1 LWLSQYLYG
10 PLCHLEIVDTPRVVD
25 HGGRKLS
32 LLRMRL
38 TVNQKGKTLEQIGR
52 SRKDFIHQ
60 LATSMQWRVR
70 DWARK
75 HELVSR
81 LQLTIHQ
88 LDCAVGAV
96 VDAAPPSALNANDK
110 FADAFNKLF
119 DTVDEESIKIA
130 EALWQDGEAAQVEGK
145 EEEALQLFKQAIDAR
160 DGREVVLHLG
170 RKRRGLCQDKETGR
184 KRVGAMRAHV
194 VAMQEGKGLGRAEQL
209 QLAHD
214 KHDLARSLE
223 DNGDLDAAAAMYQ
236 QAIEGFQTEYGQ
248 MHPKVG
254 SCHVNLSN
262 VHKGRND
269 FEKALL
275 HIGKA
280 QMVYLSAYGRMHE
293 NVALTYNNQGIIYE
307 KLGRYD
313 DAFDAHSKS
322 LEIKIKVL
330 GENHGDVAASYGSL
344 GNLHQQLRNFAKA
357 LHYHGKAQQVAIAV
371 HGYESLFT
379 ARTFMNQGNALDDLQ
394 RFDDALEAH
403 SKALEI
409 RIKVVGEH
417 HLDTAESYLNMAVVY
432 KHQGKYEKALEFYQK
447 DLGITSLALGPAHPE
462 VAKNKSNVGNLYAH
476 QGKFEEAVQMYQQAL
491 EVFLAHQAFGPG
503 HPIVA
508 QVQMAMNMCK
518 TMIKR

>member
-1 LWLSQYLYG
+1 MWLSQYLYS

-25 HGGRKLS
+25 HEGRKLS
-32 LLRMRL
+32 LLRLRV
-38 TVNQKGKTLEQIGR
+38 TVNQKGKTLEQVGR
-52 SRKDFIHQ
+52 SRRDFIHQ

-75 HELVSR
+75 HELLTR

-88 LDCAVGAV
+88 LDCAVGEV

-119 DTVDEESIKIA
+119 DTVDEESIKIS
-130 EALWQDGEAAQVEGK
+130 EALWQNGEEAQVEGK
-145 EEEALQLFKQAIDAR
+145 NEEALRLFKQAIEAR
-160 DGREVVLHLG
+160 DGRKVL
-170 RKRRGLCQDKETGR
+170 GLCQDKEAGR

-194 VAMQEGKGLGRAEQL
+194 VAMQEGTGLGRAEQI

-214 KHDLARSLE
+214 MHDLARSLE
-223 DNGDLDAAAAMYQ
+223 DTGDLDAAAVMYQ
-236 QAIEGFQTEYGQ
+236 QAMEAFQAEYGQ

-254 SCHVNLSN
+254 SCHANLSN
-262 VHKGRND
+262 VHKVRND

-275 HIGKA
+275 HVGKA
-280 QMVYLSAYGRMHE
+280 QMVYVSAYGRMHE
-293 NVALTYNNQGIIYE
+293 DVALTFNNQGIIYE

-313 DAFDAHSKS
+313 DAFDAHSMS

-330 GENHGDVAASYGSL
+330 GENHGDVAASYGCL
-344 GNLHQQLRNFAKA
+344 GNLNQQRGNFAKA
-357 LHYHGKAQQVAIAV
+357 LYYHGKAQQVAIAV

-417 HLDTAESYLNMAVVY
+417 HLDTAESYLNMAIVY

-447 DLGITSLALGPAHPE
+447 DLVITSLSLGPAHPE
-462 VAKNKSNVGNLYAH
+462 VAKNKSNIGNLYAH

-491 EVFLAHQAFGPG
+491 DVFLAHQAFGPG
-503 HPIVA
+503 HPIVT
-508 QVQMAMNMCK
+508 QVQMAMNIANMCK
-518 TMIKR
+518 NGHPMSR